1 MNIWEYRLGGM
12 MFDIEREKCYAG
24 IKKCD
29 SFLKRYPFFNENH
42 EDITVARV
50 QPTEILDNLTRTEGH
65 EIMIFH
71 LKAKIGFIRRLVIM
85 QEIENIAE
93 YAKNDRG

>member
-1 MNIWEYRLGGM
+1 M

-29 SFLKRYPFFNENH
+29 LFLKRYPYFNENH
-42 EDITVARV
+42 ENITVARV
-50 QPTEILDNLTRTEGH
+50 QPTEILNSSTQTEGY
-65 EIMIFH
+65 EAMIFH
-71 LKAKIGFIRRLVIM
+71 LKAKIGFIRRLVKM

>member
-1 MNIWEYRLGGM
+1 
-12 MFDIEREKCYAG
+12 MFDIERENCYAG

-50 QPTEILDNLTRTEGH
+50 QPTEILNNLTTTKGH
-65 EIMIFH
+65 EVMIFH
-71 LKAKIGFIRRLVIM
+71 LKAKIGFIRRLVKM